1 MPQSAPPRVAE
12 PLSAT
17 PTGTPLPREV
27 GGGFVAVLAFC
38 GIAVS
43 VMQTLVVP
51 LVTELPQLLHTTSSN
66 ASWVVTATLLAG
78 AVSTP
83 VMGRLGDMFGKRRM
97 LMVALALMVIGSLTC
112 AVTSNLVVMVIG
124 RAIQGGAMGAV
135 PLGISI
141 MRDELPPQKLGSAM
155 ALMSSSLGI
164 GGALGLPAAA
174 FVAQH
179 TSWHVLFYGAAGL
192 GAIAIALVLTVVP
205 ESSVRTPSRFD
216 VTGALGLSAGLV
228 CLLLPITKGGDWGWA
243 SGTTLGLFGAA
254 VVILLLWGLFELRTA
269 EPLVDLR
276 TTARRQVLLTNLAS
290 IMVGFSFYAMS
301 LLLPQLLQL
310 PEATGYGLG
319 QSMVMA
325 GLYFAPMGVAM
336 MLVSPL
342 SARINAA
349 SGPKVSLIIGL
360 IVIGATY
367 GAGLGMMDHIW
378 QIVVLSTALG
388 IGIGIAY
395 SAMPTLIVSAVPAAE
410 TGAANGLNT
419 LMRSIGMSTSSAV
432 VGVILAH
439 QTIDFGGVALP
450 GKDGFKTSFMVACAA
465 SVAGLLIAL
474 FLPARRRAGLA
485 SPVAGSAAGGGAAAP
500 AVGAASGVG
509 AAAPGVGSGS
519 GVGSGPGAG
528 AAPAH
533 AGGPVAVAA
542 SEVADVLGVPDVPG
556 VPGVPGAPGVPADA
570 SALTG
575 SVIHGRVL
583 GVGGAP
589 LADAAITLI
598 DTSGRQLGRTVTGRD
613 GRYRVPAPDA
623 TSIVLIGS
631 AAGHQPQAATLLV
644 SDLPV
649 VCDLR
654 LSGGGGLTG
663 SVRAVGGEPVAGATA
678 TATGP
683 DGEVAGSATADEKGE
698 FALPEL
704 APGTYTLTVAAA
716 GHRPYA
722 SQVELAAGEP
732 VRVDAELRPAARV
745 RGTVRDR
752 GGRPLGDARV
762 SLLDASG
769 DVVGQAITGADGSFG
784 FEALTGDHYTVVA
797 SGYAPATRQITV
809 GGAEGG
815 ERRDV
820 DFLLGHGEE

>member
-12 PLSAT
+12 HLSAA
-17 PTGTPLPREV
+17 PSGTPLPREV

-112 AVTSNLVVMVIG
+112 AVTSDLVVMVIG

-135 PLGISI
+135 PLGISV
-141 MRDELPPQKLGSAM
+141 MRDELPPHKLGSAM

-179 TSWHVLFYGAAGL
+179 TNWHVLFYGAAGL
-192 GAIAIALVLTVVP
+192 GAISIALVLAVVP

-216 VTGALGLSAGLV
+216 AIGALGLTAGLV
-228 CLLLPITKGGDWGWA
+228 CLLLPITKGGDWGWT

-254 VVILLLWGLFELRTA
+254 VVILLLWGVFELRTA

-276 TTARRQVLLTNLAS
+276 TTARRQVLLTNLTS

-301 LLLPQLLQL
+301 LILPQLLQL

-342 SARINAA
+342 SARINAS
-349 SGPKVSLIIGL
+349 SGPKVSLVIGL

-367 GAGLGMMDHIW
+367 GAGLVMIDHIW
-378 QIVVLSTALG
+378 QVVVLSTALG
-388 IGIGIAY
+388 VGIGIAY

-450 GKDGFKTSFMVACAA
+450 SKDGFKISFLVACAA
-465 SVAGLLIAL
+465 SVGGLLIAL
-474 FLPARRRAGLA
+474 CLPGRRRAGR
-485 SPVAGSAAGGGAAAP
+485 VAGS
-500 AVGAASGVG
+500 
-509 AAAPGVGSGS
+509 
-519 GVGSGPGAG
+519 GPLATS
-528 AAPAH
+528 A
-533 AGGPVAVAA
+533 PVAD
-542 SEVADVLGVPDVPG
+542 S
-556 VPGVPGAPGVPADA
+556 APVVDSAPVGVPAGVPAAVAEPVAAGADDVEVVDDLPV
-570 SALTG
+570 LTG

-583 GVGGAP
+583 GPGDTP

-598 DTSGRQLGRTVTGRD
+598 DTGGRQLGRTVTGRD
-613 GRYRVPAPDA
+613 GRYHLPAPDA
-623 TSIVLIGS
+623 ASVVLIGS

-663 SVRAVGGEPVAGATA
+663 SVRAVGGEPLPGATA

-683 DGEVAGSATADEKGE
+683 EGEVAGSVTADEKGE

-722 SQVELAAGEP
+722 TQVELTAGEP
-732 VRVDAELRPAARV
+732 VRVDAELPPAARV

-752 GGRPLGDARV
+752 GGLPLGDARV

-769 DVVGQAITGADGSFG
+769 DVVGQVITSPDGSFG
-784 FEALTGDHYTVVA
+784 FDALTGDHYTVVA

-809 GGAEGG
+809 GGAAGT

-820 DFLLGHGEE
+820 DFLLGHGDDDVEE

>member
-12 PLSAT
+12 HLSAA
-17 PTGTPLPREV
+17 PSGTPLPREV

-112 AVTSNLVVMVIG
+112 AVTSDLVVMVIG
-124 RAIQGGAMGAV
+124 RAIQGGAMGAI

-141 MRDELPPQKLGSAM
+141 MRDELPPHKLGSAM

-179 TSWHVLFYGAAGL
+179 TNWHALFYGAAGL
-192 GAIAIALVLTVVP
+192 GAISIALVLAVIP

-216 VTGALGLSAGLV
+216 TIGALGLTAGLV
-228 CLLLPITKGGDWGWA
+228 CLLLPITKGGDWGWT
-243 SGTTLGLFGAA
+243 SGTTLGLFGAS
-254 VVILLLWGLFELRTA
+254 VVILLLWGVFELRTA

-276 TTARRQVLLTNLAS
+276 TTARRQVLLTNLTS

-301 LLLPQLLQL
+301 LILPQLLQL

-342 SARINAA
+342 SARINAS
-349 SGPKVSLIIGL
+349 SGPKVSLVLGL

-367 GAGLGMMDHIW
+367 GAGLVMIDHIW

-388 IGIGIAY
+388 VGIGIAY

-450 GKDGFKTSFMVACAA
+450 SKDGFKVSFLVACAA
-465 SVAGLLIAL
+465 SVGGLLIAL
-474 FLPARRRAGLA
+474 CLPGRQRAGR
-485 SPVAGSAAGGGAAAP
+485 VAGSGPLATSAPVADSAPVIDSAPVADSVPAGVP
-500 AVGAASGVG
+500 A
-509 AAAPGVGSGS
+509 
-519 GVGSGPGAG
+519 
-528 AAPAH
+528 
-533 AGGPVAVAA
+533 AVAA
-542 SEVADVLGVPDVPG
+542 SAAAEAPAAAVADDLPV
-556 VPGVPGAPGVPADA
+556 
-570 SALTG
+570 LTG

-583 GVGGAP
+583 GPGDTP

-598 DTSGRQLGRTVTGRD
+598 DTGGRQLGRTVTGRD
-613 GRYRVPAPDA
+613 GRYHLPAPDTA
-623 TSIVLIGS
+623 SVVLIGS

-663 SVRAVGGEPVAGATA
+663 SVRAVDGEPLAGATA

-683 DGEVAGSATADEKGE
+683 EGEVAGSVTADEKGE

-722 SQVELAAGEP
+722 TQVELTAGEP
-732 VRVDAELRPAARV
+732 VRVDAELPPAARV
-745 RGTVRDR
+745 RGTVRAR

-769 DVVGQAITGADGSFG
+769 DVVGQAITGTDGSFG

-809 GGAEGG
+809 GGAAGT

-820 DFLLGHGEE
+820 DFLLGHGDGQE

>member
-1 MPQSAPPRVAE
+1 MSAAP
-12 PLSAT
+12 S
-17 PTGTPLPREV
+17 GTPLPREV

-51 LVTELPQLLHTTSSN
+51 LVAELPQLLHTTSSN

-83 VMGRLGDMFGKRRM
+83 VMGRVGDMFGKRRM

-112 AVTSNLVVMVIG
+112 AVTSDLVVMVVG
-124 RAIQGGAMGAV
+124 RAIQGGAMGAI

-141 MRDELPPQKLGSAM
+141 MRDELPPHKLGSAM

-174 FVAQH
+174 FVVQH
-179 TSWHVLFYGAAGL
+179 TNWHALFYGAAGL
-192 GAIAIALVLTVVP
+192 GAISMALVLSVVP

-216 VTGALGLSAGLV
+216 AIGALGLTAGLV
-228 CLLLPITKGGDWGWA
+228 CLLLPITKGGDWGWT

-254 VVILLLWGLFELRTA
+254 VVILLLWGVFELRTA

-276 TTARRQVLLTNLAS
+276 TTARRQVLLTNLTS

-301 LLLPQLLQL
+301 LILPQLLQL

-325 GLYFAPMGVAM
+325 GVYFAPMGVAM

-342 SARINAA
+342 SARINAVR
-349 SGPKVSLIIGL
+349 GPKVSLVIGL

-367 GAGLGMMDHIW
+367 GAGLVMIDHIW
-378 QIVVLSTALG
+378 QIVVISTALG
-388 IGIGIAY
+388 IGIAIAY
-395 SAMPTLIVSAVPAAE
+395 SAMPTLIVSSVPAAE
-410 TGAANGLNT
+410 TGAANGLNS
-419 LMRSIGMSTSSAV
+419 LMRAIGMSTSSAV

-450 GKDGFKTSFMVACAA
+450 SKDGFKISFLVACVA
-465 SVAGLLIAL
+465 SVVGLLIAL
-474 FLPARRRAGLA
+474 FLPGRRRAALA
-485 SPVAGSAAGGGAAAP
+485 PVATSVPAAQSAPAADSAP
-500 AVGAASGVG
+500 AVDLVPVGV
-509 AAAPGVGSGS
+509 
-519 GVGSGPGAG
+519 
-528 AAPAH
+528 PA
-533 AGGPVAVAA
+533 AVAA
-542 SEVADVLGVPDVPG
+542 SPSTAVATVAGVAEYAEDADDVP
-556 VPGVPGAPGVPADA
+556 V
-570 SALTG
+570 LTG
-575 SVIHGRVL
+575 SAIHGRVL
-583 GVGGAP
+583 GPGDTP

-598 DTSGRQLGRTVTGRD
+598 DTGGRQLGRTVTGRD
-613 GRYRVPAPDA
+613 GRYHLPAPDTA
-623 TSIVLIGS
+623 SVVLIGS
-631 AAGHQPQAATLLV
+631 AAGYQPQAATLLV

-663 SVRAVGGEPVAGATA
+663 SVRAVDGEPLAGATA

-683 DGEVAGSATADEKGE
+683 DGDVAGSATADEKGE

-704 APGTYTLTVAAA
+704 APGTYALTVAAA

-722 SQVELAAGEP
+722 TQVRLTAGEP
-732 VRVDAELRPAARV
+732 VRVNAELRAAARV
-745 RGTVRDR
+745 GGTVRDR

-769 DVVGQAITGADGSFG
+769 DVVGQVVTGPDGSFG

-809 GGAEGG
+809 GGAAGP

>member
-1 MPQSAPPRVAE
+1 MPQSAPPRLAE
-12 PLSAT
+12 PLSAA
-17 PTGTPLPREV
+17 PSGTPLPREV

-112 AVTSNLVVMVIG
+112 AVTSDLVVMVIG
-124 RAIQGGAMGAV
+124 RAIQGGAMGAI

-164 GGALGLPAAA
+164 GGALGMPAAA

-192 GAIAIALVLTVVP
+192 GVISIALVLAVIP
-205 ESSVRTPSRFD
+205 ESAVRTPSRFD
-216 VTGALGLSAGLV
+216 VIGALGLTAGLV
-228 CLLLPITKGGDWGWA
+228 CLLLPITKGGDWGWT
-243 SGTTLGLFGAA
+243 SGTSLGLFGAA
-254 VVILLLWGLFELRTA
+254 VVILLLWGVFELRTA

-276 TTARRQVLLTNLAS
+276 TTARRQVLLTNLTS

-301 LLLPQLLQL
+301 LILPQLLQL
-310 PEATGYGLG
+310 PKATGYGLG

-349 SGPKVSLIIGL
+349 KGPKVSLVLGL

-367 GAGLGMMDHIW
+367 GAGLMMMDYIW

-388 IGIGIAY
+388 VGIGIAY

-439 QTIDFGGVALP
+439 QTTDFGGVALP
-450 GKDGFKTSFMVACAA
+450 SKDGFQTSFLVACAA
-465 SVAGLLIAL
+465 SVGGLLIAL

-485 SPVAGSAAGGGAAAP
+485 GSAPVATSAPATATAADSAPIADSAPVAAP
-500 AVGAASGVG
+500 ALVGA
-509 AAAPGVGSGS
+509 
-519 GVGSGPGAG
+519 
-528 AAPAH
+528 PA
-533 AGGPVAVAA
+533 AVATSA
-542 SEVADVLGVPDVPG
+542 ATETAAEVGGVAYAEY
-556 VPGVPGAPGVPADA
+556 GAEDMP
-570 SALTG
+570 ALTG

-583 GVGGAP
+583 GPGDTP

-598 DTSGRQLGRTVTGRD
+598 DTGGRQLGRTVTGRD
-613 GRYRVPAPDA
+613 GRYRVPAPDTA
-623 TSIVLIGS
+623 SVVLIGS
-631 AAGHQPQAATLLV
+631 ATGYQPQAATLLV
-644 SDLPV
+644 TDLPV

-663 SVRAVGGEPVAGATA
+663 SVRAVGGEPLAGATA

-683 DGEVAGSATADEKGE
+683 EGDVAASATADEKGE

-722 SQVELAAGEP
+722 TQVELTVGEP
-732 VRVDAELRPAARV
+732 VRVDAELAPAARV

-752 GGRPLGDARV
+752 GGRPLGDTRV

-769 DVVGQAITGADGSFG
+769 DVVGQVITGDDGSFG

-809 GGAEGG
+809 GGAAGT

>member
-1 MPQSAPPRVAE
+1 MAQSAPARVE
-12 PLSAT
+12 ESLSDA
-17 PTGTPLPREV
+17 PPGPSLPQREV

-51 LVTELPQLLHTTSSN
+51 LVSELPQLLHTTSSN

-97 LMVALALMVIGSLTC
+97 LLVALTLLVIGSLTC
-112 AVTSNLVVMVIG
+112 AVTSDLVVMVVG
-124 RAIQGGAMGAV
+124 RAIQGGAMGAI

-192 GAIAIALVLTVVP
+192 GAIAMALVLAVVP

-216 VTGALGLSAGLV
+216 LVGAVGLTAGLV

-301 LLLPQLLQL
+301 LILPQLLQL

-349 SGPKVSLIIGL
+349 RGPKVSLVSGI

-367 GAGLGMMDHIW
+367 GAGLVMIDHIW

-395 SAMPTLIVSAVPAAE
+395 SAMPTLIVSAVPARE

-439 QTIDFGGVALP
+439 QTTDFGGVALP
-450 GKDGFKTSFMVACAA
+450 SKDGFQMSFMVACAA
-465 SVAGLLIAL
+465 SVVGLFIA
-474 FLPARRRAGLA
+474 FCLPARRRAAAPVSSAPA
-485 SPVAGSAAGGGAAAP
+485 SVPVAEET
-500 AVGAASGVG
+500 VVETE
-509 AAAPGVGSGS
+509 V
-519 GVGSGPGAG
+519 
-528 AAPAH
+528 PAH
-533 AGGPVAVAA
+533 
-542 SEVADVLGVPDVPG
+542 E
-556 VPGVPGAPGVPADA
+556 
-570 SALTG
+570 TG
-575 SVIHGRVL
+575 SVIRGRVL
-583 GVGGAP
+583 GADGTP
-589 LADAAITLI
+589 LADAAVTLI
-598 DTSGRQLGRTVTGRD
+598 DTGGRQLGRTVSGRD
-613 GRYRVPAPDA
+613 GRYSVTAPG
-623 TSIVLIGS
+623 SGSVVLIGS
-631 AAGHQPQAATLLV
+631 APGHRPQAATLLV
-644 SDLPV
+644 ADDPV
-649 VCDLR
+649 ACDLR
-654 LSGGGGLTG
+654 LAGGGGLTG
-663 SVRAVGGEPVAGATA
+663 AVRAEGGGPLAGATA
-678 TATGP
+678 TATGA
-683 DGEVAGSATADEKGE
+683 DGEVAASATADEKGE

-704 APGTYTLTVAAA
+704 ASGAYTLTLSAD
-716 GHRPYA
+716 GHRPHA
-722 SQVELAAGEP
+722 SQVELTAGEP
-732 VRVDAELRPAARV
+732 MRVEVSLQPAARV
-745 RGTVRDR
+745 RGTVRDQ
-752 GGRPLGDARV
+752 GGRPLEDARV
-762 SLLDASG
+762 ALLDASG
-769 DVVGQAITGADGSFG
+769 DVVGQSLTGADGTFG
-784 FEALTGDHYTVVA
+784 FEGLTGEHYTVVA
-797 SGYAPATRQITV
+797 SGYAPATRPVTV
-809 GGAEGG
+809 GGAAADA
-815 ERRDV
+815 RDV
-820 DFLLGHGEE
+820 DFLLSHG

>member
-1 MPQSAPPRVAE
+1 MSAAPATGSSLPR
-12 PLSAT
+12 
-17 PTGTPLPREV
+17 REV

-51 LVTELPQLLHTTSSN
+51 LVSELPQLLHTTSSN
-66 ASWVVTATLLAG
+66 ASWVVTSTLLAG

-97 LMVALALMVIGSLTC
+97 LMVALTLLVVGSLTC
-112 AVTSNLVVMVIG
+112 AVTSELVVMVVG
-124 RAIQGGAMGAV
+124 RAIQGGAMGAI

-192 GAIAIALVLTVVP
+192 GAISIALVLAVVP
-205 ESSVRTPSRFD
+205 ESAVRTPSRFD
-216 VTGALGLSAGLV
+216 LLGTIGLTAGLV

-254 VVILLLWGLFELRTA
+254 AVILLLWGLFELRTT

-301 LLLPQLLQL
+301 LILPQLLQL

-349 SGPKVSLIIGL
+349 RGPKVSLISGI

-367 GAGLGMMDHIW
+367 GAGLVMIDHIW

-388 IGIGIAY
+388 VGIGIAY
-395 SAMPTLIVSAVPAAE
+395 SAMPTLIVSAVPARE

-432 VGVILAH
+432 VGVILAR
-439 QTIDFGGVALP
+439 QTTDFGGVALP
-450 GKDGFKTSFMVACAA
+450 SKDGFQMSFMVACAA
-465 SVAGLLIAL
+465 SVVGLVIA
-474 FLPARRRAGLA
+474 FCLPGRRR
-485 SPVAGSAAGGGAAAP
+485 V
-500 AVGAASGVG
+500 
-509 AAAPGVGSGS
+509 PG
-519 GVGSGPGAG
+519 
-528 AAPAH
+528 
-533 AGGPVAVAA
+533 
-542 SEVADVLGVPDVPG
+542 G
-556 VPGVPGAPGVPADA
+556 VPGSVSSAPAPAPKPEPVVETAEKVEQEDAVP
-570 SALTG
+570 ALTG

-583 GVGGAP
+583 GSDGAP
-589 LADAAITLI
+589 LADAAVTLI
-598 DTSGRQLGRTVTGRD
+598 DTGGRQLGRTVSGRD
-613 GRYRVPAPDA
+613 GEYTVAAPGTA
-623 TSIVLIGS
+623 SVVLIGS
-631 AAGHQPQAATLLV
+631 APGHRPQAATLLV
-644 SDLPV
+644 SDVPV

-654 LSGGGGLTG
+654 LAGGGGLTG
-663 SVRAVGGEPVAGATA
+663 SVRAEGGGPLAGATA
-678 TATGP
+678 TATGA

-704 APGTYTLTVAAA
+704 ASGAYTLTLSAD
-716 GHRPYA
+716 GHRPHA
-722 SQVELAAGEP
+722 TQVELTAGEP
-732 VRVDAELRPAARV
+732 LRVDVALTPAARV
-745 RGTVRDR
+745 RGTVRDQ
-752 GGRPLGDARV
+752 GGQPLEDARV
-762 SLLDASG
+762 ALLDASG
-769 DVVGQAITGADGSFG
+769 DVVGQSITGADGTFG
-784 FEALTGDHYTVVA
+784 FEGLTGEHYTVVA
-797 SGYAPATRQITV
+797 SGYAPATRPVTV
-809 GGAEGG
+809 GADAPEA
-815 ERRDV
+815 RDV
-820 DFLLGHGEE
+820 DFLLSHG